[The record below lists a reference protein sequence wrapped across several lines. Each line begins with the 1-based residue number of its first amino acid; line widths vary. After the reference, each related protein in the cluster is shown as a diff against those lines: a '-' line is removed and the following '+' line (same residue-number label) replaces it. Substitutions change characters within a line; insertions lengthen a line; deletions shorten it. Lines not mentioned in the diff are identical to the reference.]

1 MIELVLVY
9 LGRQP
14 DVLEAVCHGGVGGV
28 EGGGVARG
36 VGQGAHR
43 RGGQLSPDK
52 KEAELS
58 KLCARN
64 LLWSKLSS
72 LSYLECIAVATAS
85 TWVTSGL
92 LSGSGVMQSAT
103 TDL

>member
-1 MIELVLVY
+1 MLVY

-58 KLCARN
+58 KLRAMVKIVVFV
-64 LLWSKLSS
+64 LLGVHCSGNGKHLGDVWSLVGVRGD
-72 LSYLECIAVATAS
+72 AVRYH
-85 TWVTSGL
+85 
-92 LSGSGVMQSAT
+92 
-103 TDL
+103 